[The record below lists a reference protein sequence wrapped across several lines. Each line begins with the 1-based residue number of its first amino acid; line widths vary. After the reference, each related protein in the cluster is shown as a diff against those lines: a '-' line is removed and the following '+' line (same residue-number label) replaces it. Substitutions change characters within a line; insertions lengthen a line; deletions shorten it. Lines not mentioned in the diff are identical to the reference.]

1 MLNNISVI
9 PRFSGHPNRLWPV
22 ALTFH
27 VSTSHWLSGPSSF
40 FDPLT
45 ASPCAL
51 SPLTGSGPH
60 VTAWR
65 MVAAEEDVEL
75 ISSKK
80 RKLYSEVGGEVEPS
94 PDNSASPAVSRTSGG
109 FYEHEER
116 SGDAAKKESLDLEN
130 VDLMSKGVE
139 KEIST
144 STGRVFSRAAIPS
157 EFYGDSEQVSLQSVS
172 TAKSKNPSPPSISR
186 RNIDTYSPPPAELE
200 MFFAAAEKHDQK
212 RFLEKYNYD
221 IVRDVPLEG
230 KYQWV
235 RLHP

>member
-1 MLNNISVI
+1 MAGRLDPPRVELPLAIRPVIILRSSNGIAMCPVTVNRAERDQERERDMSV
-9 PRFSGHPNRLWPV
+9 
-22 ALTFH
+22 TMK
-27 VSTSHWLSGPSSF
+27 
-40 FDPLT
+40 
-45 ASPCAL
+45 
-51 SPLTGSGPH
+51 
-60 VTAWR
+60 AWR

-80 RKLYSEVGGEVEPS
+80 RKLYSELSGEVEPS
-94 PDNSASPAVSRTSGG
+94 PENPASPAASRTSGG
-109 FYEHEER
+109 FYEYKEF
-116 SGDAAKKESLDLEN
+116 SSDVAKKGSSDLED
-130 VDLMSKGVE
+130 VDLQSKVVE

-144 STGRVFSRAAIPS
+144 STGRIFSGEPSPTS

-172 TAKSKNPSPPSISR
+172 MAKSKKLTPPSISR
-186 RNIDTYSPPPAELE
+186 RKIATYSPPPAELE
-200 MFFAAAEKHDQK
+200 EFFAAAEKHDQK